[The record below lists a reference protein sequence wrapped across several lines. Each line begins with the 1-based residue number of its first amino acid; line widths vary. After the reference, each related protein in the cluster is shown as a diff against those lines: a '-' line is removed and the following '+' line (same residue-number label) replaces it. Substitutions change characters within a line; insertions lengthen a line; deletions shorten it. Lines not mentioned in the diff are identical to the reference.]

1 MLTSSLLLWSA
12 VEQKATKSLLTVA
25 LVRAVSEKAT
35 QAADQLRKLLQ
46 GTRQMSSEASLTAV
60 KARDSIIS
68 ETQVGGTNSCVVA
81 PLETPKLC
89 LASFKV

>member
-1 MLTSSLLLWSA
+1 MLTSPLLLWSA

-35 QAADQLRKLLQ
+35 QAADQLRRSLQ
-46 GTRQMSSEASLTAV
+46 GTRQMSSEARLIAGQ
-60 KARDSIIS
+60 ARDAITS
-68 ETQVGGTNSCVVA
+68 ETQVGGDTSCVVA
-81 PLETPKLC
+81 PLNTQKLC